1 MFRLALPT
9 FTLVV
14 LAAAACGQAG
24 TPATQPAESAGHTS
38 PAQAGQPPRGWLI
51 HTNLYARFTVWHPP
65 GWAVVER
72 HGQDR
77 SLELALTPPGGTGG
91 VLIRRQFGAPPIQTD
106 LPNTRCA
113 RIRISQLPGIRC
125 TDTIS
130 GSVVAAL
137 TGTGQGDFTFQASRR
152 APGFAEFDHIVAGF
166 QLIRGAS

>member
-1 MFRLALPT
+1 
-9 FTLVV
+9 TLVV

-24 TPATQPAESAGHTS
+24 TPATQSAE
-38 PAQAGQPPRGWLI
+38 
-51 HTNLYARFTVWHPP
+51 
-65 GWAVVER
+65 
-72 HGQDR
+72 
-77 SLELALTPPGGTGG
+77 
-91 VLIRRQFGAPPIQTD
+91 
-106 LPNTRCA
+106 
-113 RIRISQLPGIRC
+113 LPGIRC